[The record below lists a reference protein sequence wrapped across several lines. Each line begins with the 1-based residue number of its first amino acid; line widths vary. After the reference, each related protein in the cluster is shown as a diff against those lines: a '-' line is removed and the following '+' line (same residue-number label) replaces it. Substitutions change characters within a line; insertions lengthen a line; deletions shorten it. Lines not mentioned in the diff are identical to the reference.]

1 MAPLLAATPSKG
13 NGTDS
18 AAKQSS
24 TAKKALAG
32 EAPWATEDVT
42 AASPA
47 PKKPESTSGTPNS
60 ATPSS
65 GRRTA
70 VSPKSPAVHTVWL
83 NAMNMWSAAGAAED
97 AEKSLSLCDDDDE
110 ENTSAAAAAATGD
123 SQSDL
128 LSPRAMVDTPIEEL
142 EHHCTPSKLKR
153 YIALHLEKL
162 IEHEEAR
169 SALSDELA
177 ESQASVL
184 AFKEAFEAKNEECAH
199 YQKAATEAN
208 EGLVILED
216 GNTSLSALC
225 EATNRELVAA
235 RQEISDQER
244 SANLLRKEL
253 QDLHEAQW
261 EGHRDQEA
269 ARELEQ
275 LKLQAEVDAVKAQE
289 ALAMCMEQHASEMAA
304 LQAELSAAKA
314 AADNSDALAA
324 SAAENEVL
332 QKELG
337 ELNQQLIKANEE
349 AHAEIMAKSEQ
360 TAKLEATVQ
369 EAESR
374 VTEANAKLEAL
385 TVERAEIEAK
395 AEANEEAMTTELA
408 TADANAEEAAI
419 ELNELRAELANAE
432 AKAQE
437 AATQATTADLEA
449 LRYEL
454 VTCKAQA
461 ASMEAEKM
469 EEVETLRAE
478 LAAVM
483 LKMEAATSESE
494 AEAKQAQE
502 NGVARDVATQK
513 LEAALEEVASLKVDL
528 DFVTKQAEE
537 ICTAAN
543 TEAEEKKALEVKLTE
558 ALDARAAQE
567 AAAQENVE
575 KLEGELATMQRQSA
589 QTNEEAKQEVVQL
602 QATLTEAQ
610 HKGEASDAA
619 LNTELEKAQ
628 AEIDALTEEL
638 ATAELKA
645 EEASQS
651 AIEEAARAEEAA
663 TEQNAKHA
671 DALAANDTLRAELD
685 EISAQSV
692 EANAAASARFEAL
705 QKELSDAR
713 ASANEAE
720 VAAAAEIEVLQ
731 TEVANAE
738 VTAEEAAAKAAMDLE
753 ALQNELQ
760 EVQTAAADA
769 AATAAAEIEAL
780 QSKLANAEVGAEE
793 SASKLMTENEEL
805 QNELEQ
811 TKSAAA
817 DAAATAATEIE
828 TLQSEVAN
836 AEVTAEEAAAK
847 AAMELEALQNEL
859 QEMQTAAA
867 EAAATAAAEIEE
879 LQSKLANAEVGAE
892 ESASKLMTENGE
904 LQNELEQTK
913 SAAAEAAATAATEIE
928 TLQSEVA
935 NAEVGAEEA
944 AAKAAMELEALR
956 ADLASIQEGAKEAAA
971 AAAEQIA
978 TLQQQLDEVSAG
990 TESALAASA
999 TEVEALFA
1007 QLQAAQEAAQSAEMR
1022 ATAAEEE
1029 HATQAESFQQQLAA
1043 QAAETEATL
1052 AVAVSHATTAEDK
1065 IVALETDAASLKAT
1079 IETLEEQSSE
1089 RATSLAAYAE
1099 QVAQLTSAG
1108 EDRAQDFERT
1118 IEGLHAGM
1126 ASAGAEAAREI
1137 AERDQHL
1144 AAVRS
1149 ELAEV
1154 CTSRDEALARVASAE
1169 SRASE
1174 AEAAVTNAAA
1184 EVKAIDQAKGAAEQE
1199 LFNAASTIER
1209 LTSADAA
1216 AVANEQVA
1224 LRNSEKWKEEVD
1236 ALQALRKKMHNEI
1249 IDLKGNIRVFC
1260 RIRPSK
1266 RQLQGLAPTPTDGGA
1281 LEVNAHPTNSSAEVI
1296 DVFDGAPVGTD
1307 SGLKR
1312 YGGGKRHQFGF
1323 DKVFDGSSTQDQ
1335 VYSEV
1340 APLVQSALDG
1350 YSLCIFAY
1358 GQTGSGKTHSMIGD
1372 TEVVAPGDALA
1383 AAPTSGLDRGIVY
1396 RACEQIFAELNNKC
1410 AAGSAVYES
1419 TVTIEAVEIYNE
1431 KLRDLLPTVQP
1442 KKGAPPTNLEIRK
1455 DPKSGGAVYIEG
1467 IEAHAVTQV
1476 NDAVGYLNQALRQR
1490 ATKAT
1495 KCNDQSSRSHCV
1507 LIVRFA
1513 KTNVETGVTKSGA
1526 LHFCDLAGSERLAK
1540 SGSSDDPALLREA
1553 QAINK
1558 SLSALGNTMS
1568 ALVSGGRHVPFRD
1581 SKLTFLLQDCFT
1593 GDGKSL
1599 LLCALS
1605 PETDSVQE
1613 SVGSLRFA
1621 QTVSQVTAKGNERC
1635 TSCGDKLCSK
1645 RKGEQ

>member
-847 AAMELEALQNEL
+847 AAMELEAL
-859 QEMQTAAA
+859 
-867 EAAATAAAEIEE
+867 
-879 LQSKLANAEVGAE
+879 
-892 ESASKLMTENGE
+892 
-904 LQNELEQTK
+904 
-913 SAAAEAAATAATEIE
+913 
-928 TLQSEVA
+928 
-935 NAEVGAEEA
+935 
-944 AAKAAMELEALR
+944 R

-1209 LTSADAA
+1209 LTSAHAA

>member
-760 EVQTAAADA
+760 E
-769 AATAAAEIEAL
+769 
-780 QSKLANAEVGAEE
+780 
-793 SASKLMTENEEL
+793 
-805 QNELEQ
+805 
-811 TKSAAA
+811 
-817 DAAATAATEIE
+817 
-828 TLQSEVAN
+828 
-836 AEVTAEEAAAK
+836 
-847 AAMELEALQNEL
+847 
-859 QEMQTAAA
+859 MQTAAA

-1209 LTSADAA
+1209 LTSAHAA